1 MTDPDDELAELFRDE
16 AMRRL
21 DAMDAALLEIETGN
35 AGAETVTGLFREAH
49 TIKGAAGM
57 VGQDDVRVVAHAVE
71 DILSVLRDR
80 DTFPASLVPGLL
92 RATGLLRGQVAGH
105 GGPAVPVLDELAA
118 TRAALTHGGGPTAAA
133 PPVAGPEPS
142 PVPDGP
148 VPDGPVPDGRVRVRC
163 RPRAPPEARSRPER
177 AAGRSAAVGRGRC
190 RPPGAGPARPSG
202 RRPGRSTGCSTWL
215 ARWC

>member
-133 PPVAGPEPS
+133 PPVAGPQPS
-142 PVPDGP
+142 PVPGAP
-148 VPDGPVPDGRVRVRC
+148 P
-163 RPRAPPEARSRPER
+163 AASTPPEAPQPAGEL
-177 AAGRSAAVGRGRC
+177 AAGRSAAAGRRERA
-190 RPPGAGPARPSG
+190 RPGHPGAGREDRPDARPGWRGGAEPWPAGALG
-202 RRPGRSTGCSTWL
+202 RRHHRA
-215 ARWC
+215 AR